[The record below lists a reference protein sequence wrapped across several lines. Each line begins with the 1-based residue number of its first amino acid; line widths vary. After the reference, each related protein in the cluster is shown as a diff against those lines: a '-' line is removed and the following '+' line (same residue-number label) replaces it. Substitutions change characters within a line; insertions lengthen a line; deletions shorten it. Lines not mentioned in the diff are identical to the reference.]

1 MTVRDRIEA
10 YALGVTRAEVPTA
23 GQRLARG
30 ALAALSLAYEACVRL
45 RNAGFDGGLFPVHRL
60 PCRVVSVGNLT
71 AGGTGKTPT
80 VIAMA
85 AALRAAGERVSVV
98 LRGYRSEGAGTRV
111 VSDGRTIRLGWREAG
126 DEAVL
131 LAQRLPGVPVVVGG
145 DRVAA
150 GRLAIAEF
158 RPQTILLDDGFQ
170 HRRIHRDADLVL
182 IDATDPFG
190 GQWLLPRGRL
200 REPVGGLRRAN
211 AILVT
216 HADEAADLEGVVH
229 TLAREAPGRPIAQGI
244 FRGCCLREL
253 RSGQDSPVALI
264 RGKRVLAVSGIA
276 NPYGFHRTL
285 EGLGA
290 VVVDRVVYRDH
301 HAFDEGDHRRIVGAA
316 KTSGA
321 DWVVT
326 TEKDAVRLTP
336 DRVAEV
342 PLFALGVDLVVGGG
356 AAAVGS
362 ALGCPVWGRDN
373 V

>member
-1 MTVRDRIEA
+1 MTVRDRIEEFVLRA
-10 YALGVTRAEVPTA
+10 TRAEAPTA
-23 GQRLARG
+23 AQRLVRG
-30 ALAALSLAYEACVRL
+30 ALAGLSLTYEACVRV
-45 RNAGFDGGLFPVHRL
+45 RNAGYDWGLFPAHRL

-71 AGGTGKTPT
+71 TGGTGKTPS

-85 AALRAAGERVSVV
+85 AALRAAGERVSIV
-98 LRGYRSEGAGTRV
+98 LRGYRSEGAGARV

-131 LAQRLPGVPVVVGG
+131 LAQCLPGVPVVVGG

-190 GQWLLPRGRL
+190 GEWLLPRGRL
-200 REPVGGLRRAN
+200 REPVGGLHRAD

-216 HADEAADLEGVVH
+216 RADQAADLEGVVQR
-229 TLAREAPGRPIAQGI
+229 LAREAPGRPIARAV
-244 FRGCCLREL
+244 FRGCRLREL
-253 RSGQDSPVALI
+253 RSGQDRPVAEI

-276 NPYGFHRTL
+276 NPYSFHRTL
-285 EGLGA
+285 EGSGA

-316 KTSGA
+316 IASGA
-321 DWVVT
+321 DWIVT

-336 DRVAEV
+336 ESLAEV
-342 PLFALGVDLVVGGG
+342 PLFALGVDLVVGEG

-362 ALGCPVWGRDN
+362 ALGCPAWGRDSA
-373 V
+373 

>member
-1 MTVRDRIEA
+1 MNGHDRIEA
-10 YALGVTRAEVPTA
+10 FVLRVTRAEVPTA
-23 GQRLARG
+23 TQRVARG
-30 ALAALSLAYEACVRL
+30 ALAVLSLTYQACVRL
-45 RNAGFDGGLFPVHRL
+45 RNVGYDCGIFPVHRL

-71 AGGTGKTPT
+71 VGGTGKTPT

-85 AALRAAGERVSVV
+85 AALSAAGERVSVV
-98 LRGYRSEGAGTRV
+98 LRGYRSEGSGARV

-131 LAQRLPGVPVVVGG
+131 LAQSLPGVPVVVGG

-190 GQWLLPRGRL
+190 GRWLLPRGRL
-200 REPVGGLRRAN
+200 REPVDELRRAD

-216 HADEAADLEGVVH
+216 RADQVADLEGVVQC
-229 TLAREAPGRPIAQGI
+229 LARAAPGRPIARGI
-244 FRGCCLREL
+244 FRGCRLREL
-253 RSGQDSPVALI
+253 RSGHEYPLAGI
-264 RGKRVLAVSGIA
+264 RGKRVVAVSGIA
-276 NPYGFHRTL
+276 NPSGFHRTL

-290 VVVDRVVYRDH
+290 VVVDRVVFRDH
-301 HAFDEGDHRRIVGAA
+301 HPFDEADHRRMIRAVRAGGAE
-316 KTSGA
+316 
-321 DWVVT
+321 WIVT

-336 DRVAEV
+336 DGFAEV
-342 PLFALGVDLVVGGG
+342 SVFALGVALVVEEG
-356 AAAVGS
+356 AAVVGS

-373 V
+373 A